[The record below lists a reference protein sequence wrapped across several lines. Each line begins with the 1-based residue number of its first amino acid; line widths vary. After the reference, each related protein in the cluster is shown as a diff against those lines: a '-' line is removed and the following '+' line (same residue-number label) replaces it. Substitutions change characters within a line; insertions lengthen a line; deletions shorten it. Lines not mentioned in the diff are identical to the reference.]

1 MRRILFGYH
10 KEGATA
16 IDFFW
21 PLNEKSAN
29 SFKGGGVGGGGAP
42 NWRSFAGCS
51 VSPEGKN
58 FLPRANSELIPFRE
72 KRLQRAGRGGR
83 KNQMLRQS
91 TLSNTHFVWRWNY
104 SGQCP
109 QYDGGGGGVI
119 DDGTYDMDIDVGP
132 VRTHLS

>member
-21 PLNEKSAN
+21 LLKQKSAN
-29 SFKGGGVGGGGAP
+29 SFKGGGVGGGAP

-72 KRLQRAGRGGR
+72 KRLRSLGRGGGAQ
-83 KNQMLRQS
+83 KPNVE
-91 TLSNTHFVWRWNY
+91 TEHFVQHSLCMEMELLW
-104 SGQCP
+104 S
-109 QYDGGGGGVI
+109 VSSI
-119 DDGTYDMDIDVGP
+119 
-132 VRTHLS
+132 